1 MLALKPKSLKV
12 HLFFLMVMDLK
23 HLPLAVALTLG
34 LHSSASAF
42 DIVERRQDMV
52 LPTQGYVTEIVTYTI
67 RTEEGDTLA
76 SIARRLAKEKLVG
89 GRVINISDGIQCL
102 DPREE
107 RLCFQKYRELRG
119 VYAQL
124 EHWNPHVLNPS
135 EIPAGTMV
143 TYKAVKSAGSY
154 NNIM

>member
-1 MLALKPKSLKV
+1 MN
-12 HLFFLMVMDLK
+12 LK

-42 DIVERRQDMV
+42 DIVEKRQNMV
-52 LPTQGYVTEIVTYTI
+52 LPTQGYVTEVVTYTI

-89 GRVINISDGIQCL
+89 ERVINVSDGIQCL
-102 DPREE
+102 EPVEE
-107 RLCFQKYRELRG
+107 RLCFQKYKELRG

-124 EHWNPHVLNPS
+124 EHFNPQVENPS
-135 EIPAGTMV
+135 HIPVGTMIQ
-143 TYKAVKSAGSY
+143 YKAVQFGIGY
-154 NNIM
+154 NNIL